1 MMTDSDIRW
10 RNMHKVVE
18 SYLKAFCKE
27 MFVSAEIDKSKQF
40 ELFSN
45 YCVVKSF
52 YPDEVNAYEITSD
65 NDDAGID
72 GVCFLVDGEIV
83 TTVDEAKSV
92 LQRPKRSI
100 PVDVYFVQT
109 KTSETYDRGQI
120 LKFGD
125 GVCDFVS
132 NSSNLPQGDFL
143 KNQKA
148 ILDLLVTNISKI
160 AGGRPIAHLKY
171 VCTSNNAVA
180 AEIEATRKNIVFN
193 VERTGFFQSVD
204 FDFVGLEELIDL
216 WNKTRDPISAV
227 MQTKQLSPYPEMP
240 GVTEAYLA
248 VVPLKSF
255 VESVLMDNAGHLRTH
270 IFEEN
275 VRAFLGEGNSVN
287 MQIRNTLADPEAQ
300 KRFAILNNGITIISP
315 DVRVQ
320 NDKVSLESYQIVNG
334 CQTSNILF
342 ENYDVLLPG
351 STITVRVI
359 EATNQD
365 VIADVVRATN
375 SQSKVDETQFMSFF
389 TLTRRLERY
398 FAATSDIAGKET
410 QLYFERRAGQYK
422 DTNVVQNR
430 VCSMSETFRAVGA
443 MFLRKPELACRYPS
457 RMVSELQERLLDA
470 NNKEIAYYAAALA
483 LYRFKLLVSNGSIPL
498 KYSTYRWHIL
508 MLIGCIVS
516 KGTLPPIHSKK
527 IEDICAEIIK
537 ICSQSDDKCV
547 ALFSKA
553 IKLLNSVGLKESRD
567 DLRSTTYTQSIL
579 HYYKEN
585 AQNNTLCVIE

>member
-216 WNKTRDPISAV
+216 
-227 MQTKQLSPYPEMP
+227 
-240 GVTEAYLA
+240 
-248 VVPLKSF
+248 
-255 VESVLMDNAGHLRTH
+255 
-270 IFEEN
+270 
-275 VRAFLGEGNSVN
+275 
-287 MQIRNTLADPEAQ
+287 
-300 KRFAILNNGITIISP
+300 
-315 DVRVQ
+315 
-320 NDKVSLESYQIVNG
+320 
-334 CQTSNILF
+334 
-342 ENYDVLLPG
+342 
-351 STITVRVI
+351 
-359 EATNQD
+359 
-365 VIADVVRATN
+365 
-375 SQSKVDETQFMSFF
+375 
-389 TLTRRLERY
+389 
-398 FAATSDIAGKET
+398 
-410 QLYFERRAGQYK
+410 
-422 DTNVVQNR
+422 
-430 VCSMSETFRAVGA
+430 
-443 MFLRKPELACRYPS
+443 
-457 RMVSELQERLLDA
+457 
-470 NNKEIAYYAAALA
+470 
-483 LYRFKLLVSNGSIPL
+483 
-498 KYSTYRWHIL
+498 
-508 MLIGCIVS
+508 
-516 KGTLPPIHSKK
+516 
-527 IEDICAEIIK
+527 
-537 ICSQSDDKCV
+537 
-547 ALFSKA
+547 
-553 IKLLNSVGLKESRD
+553 
-567 DLRSTTYTQSIL
+567 
-579 HYYKEN
+579 
-585 AQNNTLCVIE
+585 